1 MHIVMTVL
9 SKNYFHAIK
18 HQTHN
23 DVIKNFTDKFKQSKP
38 DEFLYDFDLYVAPR
52 GNGQPSTF
60 GLQLPDIFQNIGQES
75 MPSFAF
81 KGASRKSSW
90 EEHNKTQARVHE
102 VTKNLIS
109 IYKQKRMRV
118 FHHMARTQAALRSKE
133 FFQIYLTPSE
143 AISKKK
149 VYFRSKFHPKTKPKK
164 FDYRLEYERL
174 RGLKESEEELAK
186 VQAYIDK
193 MIEKNIKKMEA
204 EKKKKQGI
212 QKKVVEEKNQYTTLT
227 ELVSQKIIFN

>member
-1 MHIVMTVL
+1 M
-9 SKNYFHAIK
+9 
-18 HQTHN
+18 
-23 DVIKNFTDKFKQSKP
+23 
-38 DEFLYDFDLYVAPR
+38 APR
-52 GNGQPSTF
+52 GNGQPSTV
-60 GLQLPDIFQNIGQES
+60 GLQLPDIFQTIGHES
-75 MPSFAF
+75 GPSFAF
-81 KGASRKSSW
+81 KSPSEKISW
-90 EEHNKTQARVHE
+90 KGHNKTQTRVHE

-118 FHHMARTQAALRSKE
+118 FHQMARTQAALRSKE

-149 VYFRSKFHPKTKPKK
+149 IYFKSKYHAKAKKP

-174 RGLKESEEELAK
+174 RGLKESEEELVK

-204 EKKKKQGI
+204 EKKKREGT
-212 QKKVVEEKNQYTTLT
+212 KKPVVEEKNQYTTLT
-227 ELVSQKIIFN
+227 ELVS